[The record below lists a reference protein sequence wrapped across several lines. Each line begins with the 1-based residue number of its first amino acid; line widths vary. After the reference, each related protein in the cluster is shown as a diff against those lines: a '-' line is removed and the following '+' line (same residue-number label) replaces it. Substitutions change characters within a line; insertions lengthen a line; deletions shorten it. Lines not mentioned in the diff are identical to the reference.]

1 LKNPDGVPLRLRERG
16 AVEPELELTPDDHDD
31 DETTTTMA
39 RTSTTTTDTCAS

>member
-31 DETTTTMA
+31 VDEETTT
-39 RTSTTTTDTCAS
+39 TSTTTTDTCAS

>member
-31 DETTTTMA
+31 DETTTTTA